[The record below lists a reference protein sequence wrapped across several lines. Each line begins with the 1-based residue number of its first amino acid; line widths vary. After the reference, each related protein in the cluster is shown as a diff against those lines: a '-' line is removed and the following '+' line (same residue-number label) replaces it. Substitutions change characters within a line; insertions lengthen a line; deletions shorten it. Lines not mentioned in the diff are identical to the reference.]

1 MCSPWHS
8 TLEMIFSAGTNRW
21 RRTEQLRQAR
31 DQHAPHT
38 RGGRC
43 GCKARGAAAR
53 HAACLWR
60 LPGMLKRPLSECCSS
75 PAAHPSSGLLYA
87 TLQRMP
93 EPLRSPRGA
102 VVPPS
107 ALTKSR
113 AFALSTPRLPDQ
125 RECVLR
131 AARA

>member
-60 LPGMLKRPLSECCSS
+60 PPGMLKRPLGECSS
-75 PAAHPSSGLLYA
+75 PAAHPRSGLLYS
-87 TLQRMP
+87 TLQRTP
-93 EPLRSPRGA
+93 DPLKLPQGA
-102 VVPPS
+102 VVPAS
-107 ALTKSR
+107 ALAKAR
-113 AFALSTPRLPDQ
+113 AFALPTPRLPDQ

>member
-60 LPGMLKRPLSECCSS
+60 LPG
-75 PAAHPSSGLLYA
+75 
-87 TLQRMP
+87 
-93 EPLRSPRGA
+93 
-102 VVPPS
+102 V
-107 ALTKSR
+107 
-113 AFALSTPRLPDQ
+113 
-125 RECVLR
+125 
-131 AARA
+131 